1 MITTLHVQQG
11 GLHTTVQ
18 DLGRYGWQSMGVPV
32 SGALDAT
39 ALRVA
44 NTLVGNAPD
53 VAALEILG
61 TGPVLEVNATR
72 VRLAL
77 AGGDASIQL
86 LSPSR
91 RDLPNFESFC
101 LRRGDVLR
109 IGSLTKGAVTYLAIE
124 GGVNLP
130 LVLGSH
136 STYTR
141 GRFGGYHGRI
151 LASHDDVPLLM
162 SEAPERKESRLR
174 NQTLPGTLPIRIILG
189 PQNDFFS
196 PEAIDTL
203 TNNPYTVTPAVD
215 RMGMRLD
222 GPRVTHTRGFNITSD
237 GTAPG
242 AIQVPGDGFPIILM
256 ADRQTT
262 GGYPKIG
269 CVISSDLA
277 TVARLRPGDTVRFE
291 LTSLEQATT
300 ARLDLENWFARLPSC
315 IEFFTPSGIIDTT
328 ALNTENLISGVVG
341 ADDPIEPHT

>member
-124 GGVNLP
+124 GGMNLP

-162 SEAPERKESRLR
+162 SEAPERKESRL

-222 GPRVTHTRGFNITSD
+222 GPRLTHTRGFNITSD

-300 ARLDLENWFARLPSC
+300 ARLDLENWFAKLPSC
-315 IEFFTPSGIIDTT
+315 IEFFTPSGIIDTA

>member
-1 MITTLHVQQG
+1 MIAALHVQQG

-18 DLGRYGWQSMGVPV
+18 DLGRYGWQAMGVPV

-53 VAALEILG
+53 LAALEILG
-61 TGPVLEVNATR
+61 TGPVLEINATR

-124 GGVNLP
+124 GGLDLP

-151 LASHDDVPLLM
+151 LASHDDVPLLI

-174 NQTLPGTLPIRIILG
+174 DQTLPGTLPIRIIPG

-196 PEAIDTL
+196 PQAIEIL

-222 GPRVTHTRGFNITSD
+222 GPRLTHTRGFNITSD
-237 GTAPG
+237 GTA
-242 AIQVPGDGFPIILM
+242 
-256 ADRQTT
+256 T
-262 GGYPKIG
+262 
-269 CVISSDLA
+269 
-277 TVARLRPGDTVRFE
+277 
-291 LTSLEQATT
+291 
-300 ARLDLENWFARLPSC
+300 
-315 IEFFTPSGIIDTT
+315 
-328 ALNTENLISGVVG
+328 
-341 ADDPIEPHT
+341 